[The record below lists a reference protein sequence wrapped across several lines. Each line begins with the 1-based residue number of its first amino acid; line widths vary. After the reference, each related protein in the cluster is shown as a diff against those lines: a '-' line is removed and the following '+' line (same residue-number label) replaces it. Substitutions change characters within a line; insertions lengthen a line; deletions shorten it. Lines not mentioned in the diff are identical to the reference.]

1 MSDSRIRPL
10 PDIPNQ
16 TAGTN
21 ARPTPTKGKGYLKP
35 VPARLPHFRRK
46 QLFAYVKKYAE
57 GLIFLKLSR
66 YPKPAV
72 GEAQNGRAGATQSNL
87 KENTMKKTLIAL
99 SLLAFSGAASAEVV
113 LYGAVKGG
121 VEWERGYEWKQNGQT
136 VSGERAFQVADY
148 GSHIGFKG
156 SENLGNGLN
165 AVWQIETY
173 ANIGGGE
180 ENGLGTRDSF
190 IGLEGGFGRISAGY
204 QANPLKQSLDKQ
216 DIWEYSNPILGLGI
230 YSRYEH
236 RKLGITYQSPN
247 WSGFDFSAQFAPG
260 NNVYGGNNADSEPSI
275 GLGLNY
281 AHSGFFARYALEYA
295 LRDKERHNGKNAHIH
310 NLVGGYDA
318 NNLYLALGLQYAK
331 NVYPYFF
338 TPNNVTR
345 SLNNNYANDVYGSAT
360 ITDAAGVAHNLPYTA
375 TLKEAQ
381 LSAAYTFGALT
392 PKLSVAY
399 GTGSGVAIPTLN
411 NRVFG
416 KNARYLQVVAG
427 ADYAFSRRTT
437 GLLTLGWFRGR
448 HAEYTPNETNWA
460 VGTGLVHKF

>member
-1 MSDSRIRPL
+1 
-10 PDIPNQ
+10 
-16 TAGTN
+16 
-21 ARPTPTKGKGYLKP
+21 
-35 VPARLPHFRRK
+35 
-46 QLFAYVKKYAE
+46 
-57 GLIFLKLSR
+57 
-66 YPKPAV
+66 
-72 GEAQNGRAGATQSNL
+72 
-87 KENTMKKTLIAL
+87 MKKTLIAL
-99 SLLAFSGAASAEVV
+99 SLLAFSGAAAAEVV

-136 VSGERAFQVADY
+136 VGGERAFKVADY

-165 AVWQIETY
+165 AVWQIETR

-180 ENGLGTRDSF
+180 AKGLGTRDSF
-190 IGLEGGFGRISAGY
+190 IGLEGGFGRITAGH
-204 QANPLKQSLDKQ
+204 QASPLKQSLDKQ
-216 DIWEYSNPILGLGI
+216 DIWEYSNYTLGLLA
-230 YSRYEH
+230 YSRYGY
-236 RKLGITYQSPN
+236 RATGISYQSPN
-247 WSGFDFSAQFAPG
+247 WGGFDFSAQFVPG
-260 NNVYGGNNADSEPSI
+260 NNSYGGNNADSEPTI

-295 LRDKERHNGKNAHIH
+295 LRDKERHGGKDAHIH

-331 NVYPYFF
+331 NVYPYFI

-345 SLNNNYANDVYGSAT
+345 SINHSANDVYGSAT
-360 ITDAAGVAHNLPYTA
+360 INVGGVVHNLPYTA

-399 GTGSGVAIPTLN
+399 GTGSGVTIPALN

-437 GLLTLGWFRGR
+437 GLVTLGWFRGR
-448 HAEYTPNETNWA
+448 NAEYNPNETNWA